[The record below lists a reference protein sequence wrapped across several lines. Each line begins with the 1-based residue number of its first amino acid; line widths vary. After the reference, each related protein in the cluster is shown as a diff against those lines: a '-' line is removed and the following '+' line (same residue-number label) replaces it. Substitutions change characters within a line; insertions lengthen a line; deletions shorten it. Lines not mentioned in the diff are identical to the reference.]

1 MLGAS
6 QPLDAVLLIG
16 TGLAISLG
24 HCLGMC
30 GPLVASL
37 AASQRQRGMRLGG
50 MVGAQL
56 LHHAGRITSYALIG
70 LVLAT
75 LGSTLRLA
83 GVGRGLQAAL
93 SLLVGLIMVLIGLG
107 LLGWLPTRRWIE
119 SGRLAGTVVRAT
131 VRLRDTAGG
140 RSWFLLGVANGF
152 LPCGPVY
159 AVAAGTVVATPLA
172 GAAAMLLFGLGTI
185 PALVVFAVGAGQSSP
200 AIQRR
205 FNRLAA
211 VLVILIG
218 VQLLCRGAAALGWI
232 GHLRIGEV
240 VLW

>member
-1 MLGAS
+1 MSHTEELFLDTYEDSRRRFRQQLVRLQSRWPLAALGRF
-6 QPLDAVLLIG
+6 AVAGDDTTTIDWIEAPSTG
-16 TGLAISLG
+16 RWTQCIIITTGL
-24 HCLGMC
+24 H
-30 GPLVASL
+30 
-37 AASQRQRGMRLGG
+37 
-50 MVGAQL
+50 GAE
-56 LHHAGRITSYALIG
+56 G
-70 LVLAT
+70 
-75 LGSTLRLA
+75 
-83 GVGRGLQAAL
+83 
-93 SLLVGLIMVLIGLG
+93 
-107 LLGWLPTRRWIE
+107 
-119 SGRLAGTVVRAT
+119 
-131 VRLRDTAGG
+131 
-140 RSWFLLGVANGF
+140 
-152 LPCGPVY
+152 
-159 AVAAGTVVATPLA
+159 LA